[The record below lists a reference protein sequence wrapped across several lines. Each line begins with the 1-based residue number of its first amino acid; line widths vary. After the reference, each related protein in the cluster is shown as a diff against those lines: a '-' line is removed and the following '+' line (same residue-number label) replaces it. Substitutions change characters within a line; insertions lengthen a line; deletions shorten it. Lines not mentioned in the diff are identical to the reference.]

1 MTPDASV
8 KINISE
14 RAFLPV
20 YRHLLRSDADINF
33 IWGGRDSGKSHFIAQ
48 KLLMECLSSPSFR
61 CIMVKKTFESIKD
74 AQWQTLKDVAADWN
88 IDHLFDFTRSPLEI
102 RCRVNGNSFIAR
114 GCDKP
119 EKIKSISNPTTA
131 WFEEANQLTRDDI
144 IVVMTSLRSNAVS
157 VKQWM
162 SFNPECD
169 GDFVDHWLWR
179 YFEHHV
185 PNGEMTFE
193 SFITVDLPDNAPVV
207 LKYTSTH
214 STYLNNPFCSPER
227 IAVLNDLKNIDPFY
241 YDVFVLGIWGLRKN
255 DNPFIFAYDPN
266 KHDGRPVFDPSEILY
281 LSFDFNKNPICCAVI
296 QHFDDAV
303 KVIRLIKLPNSDIFR
318 LCDFIVA
325 HYPDATII
333 VTGDATGKTSTA
345 LQSDNVNYYT
355 VIMEKL
361 NLGSSQIR
369 VPAANPRIEKNRM
382 LVNAVLANYPV
393 EIHVDDARGLISDF
407 KNVRMR
413 PDGSIEKG
421 DRNDPAQQADA
432 LDAFRY
438 YCNSFM
444 RDYVTTI
451 E

>member
-1 MTPDASV
+1 MTPDTSV

-20 YRHLLRSDADINF
+20 YRHLLKSDADINF

-48 KLLMECLSSPSFR
+48 KLLIECLSPTPFR

-74 AQWQTLKDVAADWN
+74 AQWQTLKDVATDWK

-102 RCRVNGNSFIAR
+102 RCRINGNTFISR

-144 IVVMTSLRSNAVS
+144 IIVMTSLRSNAAA

-185 PNGEMTFE
+185 PNGVMTFE
-193 SFITVDLPDNAPVV
+193 TFITVNLPDQSPFV

-214 STYLNNPFCSPER
+214 STYLDNPFCSPER
-227 IAVLNDLKNIDPFY
+227 VAVLNDLKNIDPFY

-266 KHDGRPVFDPSEILY
+266 KHDGHPVFDPSEILY

-296 QHFDDAV
+296 QHFNDRV
-303 KVIRLIKLPNSDIFR
+303 NVIRLIKLPNSDIYR

-393 EIHVDDARGLISDF
+393 QIHIDDARGLISDF

-421 DRNDPAQQADA
+421 DRNNPSQQADA

-438 YCNSFM
+438 FCNSFM
-444 RDYVTTI
+444 RDHVTSI